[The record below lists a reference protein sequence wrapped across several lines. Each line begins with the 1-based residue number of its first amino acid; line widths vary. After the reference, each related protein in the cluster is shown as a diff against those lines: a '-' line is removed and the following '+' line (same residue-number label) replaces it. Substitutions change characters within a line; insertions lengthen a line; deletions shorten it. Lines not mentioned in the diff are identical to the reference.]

1 MSEWI
6 PIKTRPLTEDEKAHY
21 KDLGYDE
28 SIESMYDCSLPDDG
42 QTVLITDRSGN
53 VEVDTFFKDDGC
65 YFECNCDA
73 DDVIAW
79 MPLPEPYK
87 AESEAIDADS
97 N

>member
-6 PIKTRPLTEDEKAHY
+6 PIKTRPLTEDEKAYY

-28 SIESMYDCSLPDDG
+28 SIEFMYDCSLPDDG

-65 YFECNCDA
+65 YFECNCDT

-87 AESEAIDADS
+87 AESEE
-97 N
+97 